1 MTIVNAQEI
10 AQFRSELSNNP
21 DAMKALD
28 AIEDCEGNLEDAAIA
43 LAIRA
48 GQQPQRD
55 NAEWLDALARK
66 CRAVICQKEFREDL
80 LKDRFGPIVRYLAET
95 PLIPGILAT
104 PVLMYV
110 IQQGVNEF
118 CQPIDSQFEIS
129 SNLPTQE

>member
-1 MTIVNAQEI
+1 MTIVTSQEI
-10 AQFRSELSNNP
+10 AQLRSELVNNP

-28 AIEDCEGNLEDAAIA
+28 EIEDCEGNLEDAAIA

-80 LKDRFGPIVRYLAET
+80 LNGSFAPVVAYLAAT
-95 PLIPGILAT
+95 PLLPGILAT
-104 PVLMYV
+104 PVLIYV
-110 IQQGVNEF
+110 MRQGIHSF
-118 CQPIDSQFEIS
+118 CEPLDSR
-129 SNLPTQE
+129 

>member
-1 MTIVNAQEI
+1 MTIVTSQEI
-10 AQFRSELSNNP
+10 AQFRSELANNP
-21 DAMKALD
+21 EAMKALD
-28 AIEDCEGNLEDAAIA
+28 VIEDCEGDLEDAAIA

-80 LKDRFGPIVRYLAET
+80 LNGSFAPVIGYLAAT
-95 PLIPGILAT
+95 PLLPGILAT

-110 IQQGVNEF
+110 VRQGVNSF
-118 CQPIDSQFEIS
+118 CAPLDSES
-129 SNLPTQE
+129 

>member
-1 MTIVNAQEI
+1 MTTVTSQQIT
-10 AQFRSELSNNP
+10 QFRAELVNFP
-21 DAMKALD
+21 DAMKALE

-66 CRAVICQKEFREDL
+66 CRAVICQKGFRQEL
-80 LKDRFGPIVRYLAET
+80 LNGSYAPMVRYLTET
-95 PLIPGILAT
+95 PLLPGILIT

-110 IQQGVNEF
+110 VSKGVDSF
-118 CQPIDSQFEIS
+118 CAPLDEVP
-129 SNLPTQE
+129 LEWE